1 MLILEVATLLC
12 ICAQRVSAQ
21 DDLGLSSGYISF
33 STSDFNVKLVN
44 ASQTLASLSPKTDPS
59 FDFSPFDLLS
69 QRAANGNY
77 HLGDIAIRYRSID
90 DQDWTDINSATTRGP
105 ILPLDGDD
113 GSIAASNL
121 SPTISEGSPLDVT
134 REWSTDSGD
143 VTLSFTARNKGSSS
157 LEIGG
162 FGFPIEF
169 NSIFTTRTPEDTQ
182 AKCSLT
188 DPNIGLAGGYLRVT
202 PLEGAGASLVVTPL
216 ENTTF
221 EGWRFLHEKTS
232 TVLGY
237 QSQTFEGFHSWE
249 AHTLGYAEREWNA
262 TTPWNPPTSRI
273 LVPGESLTYGLRF
286 SLSPDIR
293 HIEDTVK
300 RTNTPLAVGV
310 PGYIVH
316 DDAPAQLYLVYNST
330 ASSISSDP
338 AGAFTFDA
346 ISAGYTL
353 TSSSSAWGRVRVDI
367 SYENGA
373 KQTVSYFIT
382 KSGPQQLADL
392 GHFLSTSQYYTN
404 TSDPFHRAP
413 SIITYDRSV
422 NDYVLQDHRVWMA
435 GLSDEGGAGS
445 WLAAAMKQSAQ
456 PNADEV
462 SKLED
467 FIHQTVLGT
476 LQPPNSSAVRKSVF
490 FYQPN
495 ATSYSYSSRIDWS
508 GWASWN
514 IAEAYITNRA
524 YDYVH
529 VSAAYWAL
537 YRVARFYPDLVSQA
551 TWAWYLSQSYN
562 TVMFAMSNDTQDN
575 PNADY
580 SELGLMGETV
590 WGYLLDDLQRENF
603 TIEANILKAR
613 MQQRAEAWAAQNVP
627 YGSEMAWDSTG
638 QEGVYYWTNYFG
650 LNEAANRTI
659 DSILGYMPTVS
670 HWGWN
675 GNARRYWDFLYGGKL
690 ERIERQIHHY
700 GSGLNSL
707 PLLQHFQQEPSDV
720 YALRV
725 GYGGNSGPMSN
736 IDQEGFAAAAFHS
749 WPDTLAWDAYSG
761 DYGPNFLGHVL
772 GAGTYVVNDA
782 ELGLVSFGG
791 SLNTSGDGN
800 VTVVPTDTV
809 RRKVYLA
816 MFGTRISVDAG
827 NIEMLKYDEKTGAMS
842 VHIAPSIASV
852 PAMAIAANT
861 ILRVEKIAQVGS
873 LGNPVVTTPNTVSER
888 GGWMVDLSSGT
899 VTVDVAFQ

>member
-1 MLILEVATLLC
+1 MYMIKLIGLFCLSALN
-12 ICAQRVSAQ
+12 AAAQ

-33 STSDFNVKLVN
+33 STSDFDVKLVN
-44 ASQTLASLSPKTDPS
+44 SSQTLASLSTKDS
-59 FDFSPFDLLS
+59 SLDFSPFDLLS
-69 QRAANGNY
+69 ERAANGNY
-77 HLGDIAIRYRSID
+77 HLGDVAVRYRANG
-90 DQDWTDINSATTRGP
+90 DQEWVDLNSAAARAP
-105 ILPLDGDD
+105 VLPLSGSN
-113 GSIAASNL
+113 GSIATSNL
-121 SPTISEGSPLDVT
+121 SPTISENSPLSIT
-134 REWSTDSGD
+134 REWSTDDED
-143 VTLSFTARNKGSSS
+143 VTLSFTAQNTGNSS

-162 FGFPIEF
+162 FGFPTEF
-169 NSIFTTRTPEDTQ
+169 NSIFTTRTAEETQ

-202 PLEGAGASLVVTPL
+202 PLSGAGASLVVTPL
-216 ENTTF
+216 GNTTF
-221 EGWRFLHEKTS
+221 EGWRFLPENTS

-237 QSQTFEGFHSWE
+237 QSQTFEGFYSWE
-249 AHTLGYAEREWNA
+249 VHTLGYANREWNA
-262 TTPWNPPTSRI
+262 TQPWNPPTSRI
-273 LVPGESLTYGLRF
+273 LTAGESMTYGLRF
-286 SLSPDIR
+286 SLSPNIR
-293 HIEDTVK
+293 SIEDTVK
-300 RTNTPLAVGV
+300 RTKTPLAVGV

-316 DDAPAQLYLVYNST
+316 ADSIARLHLFYNSSV
-330 ASSISSDP
+330 SSISSDP
-338 AGAFTFDA
+338 ADSFDF
-346 ISAGYTL
+346 SA
-353 TSSSSAWGRVRVDI
+353 TSSGYSLTPSPSAWGRVRVDI
-367 SYENGA
+367 EFSNGA
-373 KQTVSYFIT
+373 KQSVSYFIT
-382 KSGPQQLADL
+382 KSGPQQLSDL
-392 GHFLSTSQYYTN
+392 GNFLFTSQYYTN

-413 SIITYDRSV
+413 SIISYDRSV
-422 NDYVLQDHRVWMA
+422 NDYVLQDPRVWIA

-445 WLAAAMKQSAQ
+445 WLAAAMKQAAQ

-495 ATSYSYSSRIDWS
+495 ATDYDYSPDIDWS
-508 GWASWN
+508 SWESWN
-514 IAEAYITNRA
+514 IPDAYATNRA

-537 YRVARFYPDLVSQA
+537 YRVARFYPEIVKQA
-551 TWAWYLSQSYN
+551 SWDWYLSQSYN
-562 TVMFAMSNDTQDN
+562 TVMFAMSNDPNGN

-590 WGYLLDDLQRENF
+590 WGHLLSDLKNENF
-603 TIEANILKAR
+603 TTQANILEAR
-613 MQQRAEAWAAQNVP
+613 MKQRAEAWSMQTVP

-650 LNEAANRTI
+650 LTSAANKTI

-690 ERIERQIHHY
+690 QRIERQIHHY

-707 PLLQHFQQEPSDV
+707 PLLQHFQQDPSDI

-772 GAGTYVVNDA
+772 GAGTYVVDDS
-782 ELGLVSFGG
+782 ELSLVVFGG
-791 SLNTSGDGN
+791 EVERIENDN
-800 VTVVPTDTV
+800 VTVTPTDAV
-809 RRKVYLA
+809 RRMVYLA
-816 MFGTRISVDAG
+816 ALGVKIGVDAG
-827 NIEMLKYDEKTGAMS
+827 NIEVVRYSERDGSMS
-842 VHIAPSIASV
+842 VWIAPSISSV
-852 PAMAIAANT
+852 STMAAAKST
-861 ILRVEKIAQVGS
+861 ILRVEKMAQVASFGS
-873 LGNPVVTTPNTVSER
+873 PVVMTADLTLLR
-888 GGWMVDLSSGT
+888 GGWMIDLSNGT
-899 VTVDVAFQ
+899 ASVEIGFQG